1 MIFFFSSKVIIAF
14 PAMINPII
22 QITLPPAVILVFMKP
37 VNILITVA
45 IIPQIQIIIKAP
57 NLFQGF
63 LKKEKHI
70 PRGHTSP

>member
-1 MIFFFSSKVIIAF
+1 LIFFFSSKVIIAF

-57 NLFQGF
+57 NLLYQGLNLF
-63 LKKEKHI
+63 CINYLLDYY
-70 PRGHTSP
+70 